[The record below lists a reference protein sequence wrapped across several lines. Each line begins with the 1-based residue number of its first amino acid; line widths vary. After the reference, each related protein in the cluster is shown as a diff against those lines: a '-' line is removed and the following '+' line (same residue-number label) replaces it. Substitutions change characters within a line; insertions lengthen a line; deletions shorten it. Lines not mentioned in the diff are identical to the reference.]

1 MVSGILADD
10 KGHTTLHHASG
21 SVIGEYQET
30 QTFFCS
36 YAQSIRTKTGRCKE
50 NQSLNFFSCSIPIG
64 KEQNPYTDYNCQVTE
79 NFFSLFGMELPI
91 SLVHTDY
98 EEYESM
104 QLTFTPEEAQQDL
117 QEQMERYETN
127 FLQETE
133 ILNRETN
140 VTESEDC
147 AVLTVTYTLRGE
159 IGMQQELL
167 VPDRPKI
174 GRAHV

>member
-1 MVSGILADD
+1 
-10 KGHTTLHHASG
+10 
-21 SVIGEYQET
+21 
-30 QTFFCS
+30 
-36 YAQSIRTKTGRCKE
+36 
-50 NQSLNFFSCSIPIG
+50 
-64 KEQNPYTDYNCQVTE
+64 
-79 NFFSLFGMELPI
+79 
-91 SLVHTDY
+91 
-98 EEYESM
+98 M

-167 VPDRPKI
+167 VPDRPQPVVPSTTTE
-174 GRAHV
+174 GS